1 MSTAYKT
8 PTFLHHGAVDGV
20 TGSCHEYRLADDF
33 AVLIDCG
40 LFQGAE
46 VSGTGSAATPQINFA
61 IDHIKALIVT
71 HVHIDHV
78 GRIPYLLAAGFT
90 GPIYCTEA
98 SATLLPLVLEDALK
112 VGVTRDNALI
122 KSFLAK
128 IHRQLVPCKFKQWL
142 ALDVVGDNASSSSG
156 AISLQVKFQPAGH
169 ILGSA
174 YVELRHKVADDTAA
188 AIGEIGK
195 KKWYKTVFSGDLG
208 APHAPLLPA
217 PKSPFSAD
225 TVVIESTYGDRLHE
239 GRKERQQRLQKVLL
253 HALRDNGTVLFP
265 AFSIGRT
272 QELLYELEAIIH
284 RLRDQKIHKDL
295 RWDQLQVIVDSPL
308 AAKFTESY
316 RQLQH
321 CWDAE
326 AKQRLRQGRHPLS
339 FEQLHTI
346 DSHSQ
351 HLSLVQ
357 YLASTKQ
364 PAIVIAAS
372 GMCQGGRVMNYLSA
386 LLGHNAHQVVF
397 VGYQARGTL
406 GEAIQ
411 KYGPRGGYVD
421 IDDKRIDIK
430 AEVITLSGY
439 SAHADKKGL
448 INFIQRM
455 RHKPQQV
462 RIVHG
467 DEGAK
472 LELQRELQSLDIN
485 AVIAT

>member
-33 AVLIDCG
+33 AILIDCG

-46 VSGTGSAATPQINFA
+46 ISGTGSAATPQIDFV

-112 VGVTRDNALI
+112 VGVTRDQALI

-128 IHRQLVPCKFKQWL
+128 IERQLVPCKYKRWL
-142 ALDVVGDNASSSSG
+142 NIDVAGEIVGASD
-156 AISLQVKFQPAGH
+156 IKLQVKFQPAGH

-174 YVELRHKVADDTAA
+174 YVEFRHKVKDSLANTDNAN
-188 AIGEIGK
+188 K
-195 KKWYKTVFSGDLG
+195 LKWYKTVFSGDLG

-217 PKSPFSAD
+217 PKPPFSAN
-225 TVVIESTYGDRLHE
+225 TVVIESTYGDRVHE
-239 GRKERQQRLQKVLL
+239 GRRERLQRLQKVLL
-253 HALRDNGTVLFP
+253 HALQDNGTVLFP

-284 RLRDQKIHKDL
+284 GLRDKKIHKGL

-316 RQLQH
+316 RQLKH

-339 FEQLHTI
+339 FQQLHTI

-386 LLGHNAHQVVF
+386 LLGDKAHQVVF

-406 GEAIQ
+406 GAAIQ
-411 KYGPRGGYVD
+411 HYGPKGGYVE
-421 IDDKRIDIK
+421 IDQRRIDIK

-448 INFIQRM
+448 INFILRM
-455 RHKPQQV
+455 QHKPEQV

-467 DEGAK
+467 DDAAK
-472 LELQRELQSLDIN
+472 RSLQQAYSELGIN